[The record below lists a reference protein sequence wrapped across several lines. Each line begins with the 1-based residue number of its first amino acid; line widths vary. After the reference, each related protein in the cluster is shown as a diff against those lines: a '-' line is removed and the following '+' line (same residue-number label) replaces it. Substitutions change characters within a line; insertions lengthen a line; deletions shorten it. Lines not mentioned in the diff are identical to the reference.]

1 MNIREAFQHKDIFA
15 PAIRKPATFAT
26 WMAFLSA
33 LFGLP
38 MSDAEAAIFR
48 SCTGRTTP
56 PTKPFN
62 EAWLI
67 CGRRSGKSFMM
78 ALIAVYLATF
88 RDYKPFLALGERAT
102 VMVVAADRKQARVVI
117 RYMRAMLNLPVFAK
131 MIMRQTA
138 ENFEL
143 NNSITLEVTTASIRA
158 VRGYAI
164 PVAIVDEVA
173 FLPKE
178 ENASPDYEIL
188 DSIRPAMA
196 QFPNSLMLCAGS
208 PYARRGAQWEAFAF
222 YYGKDDAS
230 ALVWRAPTRVM
241 NPTVPQKVIDDAFNR
256 DASSARAEWMAEFRS
271 DIESYLSR
279 EIVEAARVETFDAGD
294 AA

>member
-1 MNIREAFQHKDIFA
+1 MNIREAFRHKDIFA
-15 PAIRKPATFAT
+15 PAIRKPVSFNA
-26 WMAFLSA
+26 WMSFLSA
-33 LFGLP
+33 LFALP
-38 MSDAEAAIFR
+38 MSDADAAIFR
-48 SCTGRTTP
+48 SCTGRSTLPIT
-56 PTKPFN
+56 PFN

-102 VMVVAADRKQARVVI
+102 IMVVAADRKQARVVI

-131 MIMRQTA
+131 MIMRETA

-178 ENASPDYEIL
+178 EEC
-188 DSIRPAMA
+188 
-196 QFPNSLMLCAGS
+196 FPRL
-208 PYARRGAQWEAFAF
+208 
-222 YYGKDDAS
+222 
-230 ALVWRAPTRVM
+230 
-241 NPTVPQKVIDDAFNR
+241 
-256 DASSARAEWMAEFRS
+256 
-271 DIESYLSR
+271 
-279 EIVEAARVETFDAGD
+279 
-294 AA
+294 